1 MASDSPTAGTGAA
14 GTDGTDSADGT
25 DATGLQRHLRTT
37 GAVLTV
43 VAGAFVV
50 AAVLSSLGTALLDP
64 FGLTYET
71 PLGRVLISAFQ
82 FIGFGA
88 VALAYFSVRDWGL
101 LRVRVPT
108 LRDAGWTV
116 LGLVGLVGLLYASSV
131 VYRYTSLEAAESTLI
146 AFGQGQPVFF
156 LYLVPLTLLLVGPA
170 EELLFRGAVQGTL
183 AREYGPVPGIAAAS
197 AVFALIHWSSY
208 TGEGLLVTLS
218 TVLLLG
224 GLLGAL
230 YYRTDNVVVPAVA
243 HGLFNAVQFLYEYA
257 AATGL
262 L

>member
-14 GTDGTDSADGT
+14 G
-25 DATGLQRHLRTT
+25 LQRHLRTT
-37 GAVLTV
+37 GWVLTV

-50 AAVLSSLGTALLDP
+50 AAVLSSLGAALLRP
-64 FGLTYET
+64 FGLTYGT

-82 FIGFGA
+82 FVGFGA
-88 VALAYFSVRDWGL
+88 VALAYFAAYDDWAL

-108 LRDAGWTV
+108 LRDLGWTA
-116 LGLVGLVGLLYASSV
+116 LGFVGLLGLLYASSA
-131 VYRYTSLEAAESTLI
+131 VYRYTSLEPAESTLI
-146 AFGQGQPVFF
+146 AFGQGEPVFF
-156 LYLVPLTLLLVGPA
+156 LYLIPLTLLLVGPA

-183 AREYGPVPGIAAAS
+183 VREYGPAPGIAAAS

-208 TGEGLLVTLS
+208 AGEGLLVTLS

-224 GLLGAL
+224 GLLGVL
-230 YYRTDNVVVPAVA
+230 YHLTENIVVPAVA

-257 AATGL
+257 ATTGL
-262 L
+262 V